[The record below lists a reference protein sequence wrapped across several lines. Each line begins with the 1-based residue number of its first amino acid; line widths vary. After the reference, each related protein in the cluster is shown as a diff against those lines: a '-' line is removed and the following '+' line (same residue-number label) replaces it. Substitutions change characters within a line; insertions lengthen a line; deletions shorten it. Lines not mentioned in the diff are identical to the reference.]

1 VPTTA
6 PTPSAGGRALLLAC
20 FTVVGSHASCETNV
34 TEFRALLDLCRMPLG
49 GTCFIPKAKGCGY
62 AEAMPLQIISARFQ
76 PCRHQPCWHW
86 LEVPSHRHL
95 RHVRKACASEA
106 GTARPGKGG
115 RRLGVYLVLKYT
127 LSWCRNVTRPPT
139 LPKACLGILD
149 ASCMR
154 LASSDDIFR
163 LHPSQIRA
171 VNPSENTDSDTWFN
185 LGENRLKSLPVRKQ
199 KKTGSRPK
207 RQHGTHY
214 ARISPRW

>member
-1 VPTTA
+1 MPTTA

-34 TEFRALLDLCRMPLG
+34 TEFRALLDFCRMPLG

-106 GTARPGKGG
+106 GTTRPGKGG
-115 RRLGVYLVLKYT
+115 RRLGVYLVLKYFI
-127 LSWCRNVTRPPT
+127 LVSQRHPT
-139 LPKACLGILD
+139 TNSAQSVLGNFG
-149 ASCMR
+149 CMR
-154 LASSDDIFR
+154 LPSSDDIFR

-214 ARISPRW
+214 ARISPKW

>member
-115 RRLGVYLVLKYT
+115 ASWCLLGVKVHFILV
-127 LSWCRNVTRPPT
+127 SQRHPT
-139 LPKACLGILD
+139 TNSAQSVLGNFG
-149 ASCMR
+149 CMR

-199 KKTGSRPK
+199 KKTGSRLK

>member
-1 VPTTA
+1 MPTTA

-34 TEFRALLDLCRMPLG
+34 TEFRALLDFCRMPLG

-139 LPKACLGILD
+139 LPKACFWEFWMHATCELRRHLPP
-149 ASCMR
+149 ASEP
-154 LASSDDIFR
+154 D
-163 LHPSQIRA
+163 PSGEPKRKHR
-171 VNPSENTDSDTWFN
+171 DSDTWFN

-199 KKTGSRPK
+199 KKTGSRLK